1 MLVGMCSNWSSH
13 ILCWQEYKN
22 ATTTFKTTSF
32 LYSETCIYSDYLAVP
47 ILDIYL
53 IEIMAYAKTNT
64 YTRMFVGTL
73 FILAKKWKQ

>member
-53 IEIMAYAKTNT
+53 IEIMSYAKTNT